1 MINYSIILKHI
12 FFYVFYQAQI
22 FFPGVK
28 NIEKIPRKTL
38 NIIYELKASINVNAK
53 LYSATI
59 KNGKCLL
66 YAYDHIL
73 ATGAATAIHFA
84 KLGASLAI
92 TGRNIQ
98 A

>member
-1 MINYSIILKHI
+1 MKKFLGKH
-12 FFYVFYQAQI
+12 
-22 FFPGVK
+22 
-28 NIEKIPRKTL
+28 
-38 NIIYELKASINVNAK
+38 YELKTSNNVNAK